1 MDHSSIAV
9 QRPLEAASYM
19 SVKGVRRPDPEEAA
33 VDGGIPHL
41 ANAAA
46 LEKCVASVGLSH
58 VFASIRR
65 RTAQSASVISS
76 SSSWSEMEGWNL
88 FRRSISPL
96 CGLLYRLVNLHR
108 MSHQCESG
116 SVIMFS

>member
-76 SSSWSEMEGWNL
+76 SSSRSETEG
-88 FRRSISPL
+88 
-96 CGLLYRLVNLHR
+96 
-108 MSHQCESG
+108 
-116 SVIMFS
+116 